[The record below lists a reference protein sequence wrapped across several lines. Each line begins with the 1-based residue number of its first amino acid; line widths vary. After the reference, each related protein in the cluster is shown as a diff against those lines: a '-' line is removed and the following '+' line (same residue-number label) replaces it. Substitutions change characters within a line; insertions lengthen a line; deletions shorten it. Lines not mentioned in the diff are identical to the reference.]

1 MKFNF
6 NEIKRILEGNK
17 SDLFLTAGISAM
29 IGGTVFAFK
38 NSKKIDK
45 IKHLYRNESR
55 KEQAKK
61 IIPLYLP
68 SALLTAGGIFC
79 IIHSRNITK
88 NKMAALAT
96 AYTVTGKAYKIYRD
110 SVEEVVDEKAKEEIK
125 KKVCKKKIEE
135 NKNTDIPQLEP
146 GSEDVIIFEE
156 CSGRYFKST
165 INKVDSIINTLNQSI
180 NRGRDITLNDIYD
193 ELDMMPIK
201 IGCELGWQGYGE
213 LIEVCYA
220 SDLTENGCPVV
231 TMELCNMKTI

>member
-1 MKFNF
+1 MKF

-61 IIPLYLP
+61 LIPLYLP

-125 KKVCKKKIEE
+125 KKVCKKKVAQSNTIE
-135 NKNTDIPQLEP
+135 IPQVEP
-146 GSEDVIIFEE
+146 GSGDVIIFDD

-165 INKVDSIINTLNQSI
+165 INKIDAIINDLNQSI
-180 NRGRDITLNDIYD
+180 NRGKDITLNDIYY
-193 ELDMMPIK
+193 ELDLTPIK
-201 IGCELGWQGYGE
+201 IGCELGWEGYGE
-213 LIEVCYA
+213 HIEVRY
-220 SDLTENGCPVV
+220 SGDLSENGYPVV
-231 TMELCNMKTI
+231 AMELSNMKPV

>member
-1 MKFNF
+1 MNF
-6 NEIKRILEGNK
+6 NEFKRVLEGNK
-17 SDLFLTAGISAM
+17 SDLFLTAGIAAM

-38 NSKKIDK
+38 NSNKIDK

-61 IIPLYLP
+61 LIPLYLP

-96 AYTVTGKAYKIYRD
+96 AYTVAGKSYKIYRD
-110 SVEEVVDEKAKEEIK
+110 SVEEVVDDKTKEEIK
-125 KKVCKKKIEE
+125 KKVCKNKVTQNDMIE
-135 NKNTDIPQLEP
+135 IPQIDP
-146 GSEDVIIFEE
+146 GSGDVIIFDD

-165 INKVDSIINTLNQSI
+165 INKIDAVINELNQSI
-180 NRGRDITLNDIYD
+180 NRGFDITLNDVYD
-193 ELDMMPIK
+193 ELDLTPIK

-213 LIEVCYA
+213 HIEVHY
-220 SDLTENGCPVV
+220 SGELSENGYPVV
-231 TMELCNMKTI
+231 SMELTNMKPV